1 MISLSLS
8 VPSLPLASNIK
19 DGKHNVLREV
29 TIRQTQIEERIPWD
43 LQQKRQFV
51 NPQILQMPHNIQ
63 IV

>member
-1 MISLSLS
+1 MTSLSLS

-51 NPQILQMPHNIQ
+51 NP
-63 IV
+63 